1 MKALFYASL
10 LGLTGIASCSFA
22 EMIKAWLVTPD
33 TATPPECLKYNS
45 LQHKTSKVNE
55 MLTLLQAKGYRC
67 YSPQDDEAWRTR
79 LATCEA
85 GK

>member
-1 MKALFYASL
+1 MYINFLWLA
-10 LGLTGIASCSFA
+10 GMASCASST
-22 EMIKAWLVTPD
+22 MIKTWLVAPD
-33 TATPPECLKYNS
+33 TATPPECLKYNA
-45 LQHKTSKVNE
+45 LNHKTSKVNE

-79 LATCEA
+79 LATCES